1 MTVTTA
7 LFTGLILGLSGGLSP
22 GPLLT
27 LVVSETLRYGA
38 REGIKASM
46 APLLTDLPI
55 VSLALLSVGQL
66 SNTQSALGLLSLLGA
81 MALAYYGF
89 ESLRFR
95 GIAVELDETKPRSLR
110 KAVIANLLNPNP
122 YLFWFSIGAPLVINA
137 LQAGTSRAALLVVSF
152 YLVLTGSKAF
162 LALIVGRSRRFLGGG
177 LYVTIVR
184 ALGLALLL
192 FALLFLRDGLRLLGA
207 Y

>member
-27 LVVSETLRYGA
+27 LVVSETLRFGA

-66 SNTQSALGLLSLLGA
+66 SSIQSALGLLSLLGA
-81 MALAYYGF
+81 MALAYYGI
-89 ESLRFR
+89 ESLRFQ
-95 GIAVELDETKPRSLR
+95 GVGVELDQTKPRSLR

-122 YLFWFSIGAPLVINA
+122 YLFWFSIGAPLVIKA
-137 LQAGTSRAALLVVSF
+137 LQTGISQAGLFVVSF
-152 YLVLTGSKAF
+152 YFVLTGSKA
-162 LALIVGRSRRFLGGG
+162 LVAIIVGRSGPLLRGR
-177 LYVTIVR
+177 LYVAIIR
-184 ALGLALLL
+184 ALGLALML
-192 FALLFLRDGLRLLGA
+192 FALLFLHDGLRLLGA

>member
-7 LFTGLILGLSGGLSP
+7 LITGLILGLSGGLSP

-27 LVVSETLRYGA
+27 LVVSETLRFGA
-38 REGIKASM
+38 REGVKVSI

-66 SNTQSALGLLSLLGA
+66 SNIQSALGLVSLLGA
-81 MALAYYGF
+81 VALAYYGF

-95 GIAVELDETKPRSLR
+95 GVAVELDETKPRSLR
-110 KAVIANLLNPNP
+110 KAVVANLLNPNP
-122 YLFWFSIGAPLVINA
+122 YLFWFSIGAPLVVKA
-137 LQAGTSRAALLVVSF
+137 LQAGTYQAGLLVVSF
-152 YLVLTGSKAF
+152 YFVLTGSKAL
-162 LALIVGRSRRFLGGG
+162 LALIVGRSRHFLHGG
-177 LYVTIVR
+177 LYVAIIH